1 MSKTTVN
8 DNIYDFIYQTE
19 SMIQFDKGRVVDG
32 KTSGQ
37 MFWPGW
43 NASASGNM
51 AADEKILNFNF

>member
-1 MSKTTVN
+1 
-8 DNIYDFIYQTE
+8 
-19 SMIQFDKGRVVDG
+19 MIQFDKGRVVDG

-51 AADEKILNFNF
+51 AVDEKILNFNF